1 MKLAEWLAGVPE
13 GAAKA
18 GPGRVLADGEP
29 GSRAQPLR
37 YTDLLDQRRQQLDPK
52 LG

>member
-1 MKLAEWLAGVPE
+1 MKLAEWLAGVPD

-18 GPGRVLADGEP
+18 GPGKRLIEGEP

-37 YTDLLDQRRQQLDPK
+37 YADLFAQRRKQLDVP